1 VTKVVQALQR
11 GLTVLEILNRNNG
24 LNANQVAQH
33 ASLSRGTAHRMLETL
48 REAGYVLRDQYSG
61 AYWLSIKVR
70 SLSDGYIDEL
80 WIANIVRPRIEA
92 LGKELVWPVNITVPS
107 GIEMVVRA
115 ATDYHS
121 RLARYLIPTGWCTPM
136 AGSASGRTF
145 LAHCSPEDRKTF
157 VELVAST
164 STNPR
169 DELAKNAMLFNQK
182 LDEVRA
188 RGYDTQLSDE
198 NVMAMSI
205 PIYEDQYA
213 FACLTTR
220 FSARSISPEKAVER
234 FLPALRVTADEIGQ
248 LYAERVTTRPRP
260 DGDGSET

>member
-1 VTKVVQALQR
+1 VTKVVQALRR
-11 GLTVLEILNRNNG
+11 GLAVLEVLNRHNG
-24 LNANQVAQH
+24 LNANHVAER
-33 ASLSRGTAHRMLETL
+33 ANLSRGTAHRMLETL
-48 REAGYVLRDQYSG
+48 REAGYVLRDEHSG

-70 SLSDGYIDEL
+70 GLSDGYIDEL
-80 WIANIVRPRIEA
+80 WIANIVRPSIEK
-92 LGKELVWPVNITVPS
+92 LGKEIVWPVNVTVPN

-121 RLARYLIPTGWCTPM
+121 RLARYLIPTGWSKPM

-157 VELVAST
+157 VELIINSGE
-164 STNPR
+164 NPL
-169 DELAKNAMLFNQK
+169 DELAQNTASLNSK
-182 LDEVRA
+182 LDEVFG

-205 PIYEDQYA
+205 PIYEGKYA
-213 FACLTTR
+213 FACLTAR
-220 FSARSISPEKAVER
+220 FSAQYLSLEQAEER
-234 FLPALRVTADEIGQ
+234 FLPVLRATADEIGQ

-260 DGDGSET
+260 DGDEA